1 MVTTTTYCTVNDII
15 DFLRVPITATTTP
28 NKEMVRKII
37 VRKEAEFDR
46 RCGHTWGA
54 TKLITREVHNLPL
67 LYTFGWGT
75 PIFLKH
81 RHIADMSVAAGDKI
95 EIFKG
100 ESDSWENIL
109 GNTEWYNLEGE
120 YGTLF
125 LRGYL
130 FTILRRNRVRVTYH
144 YGGEDYAGDTVIP
157 LDITDCIIKMTAIEI
172 MNTSFRMDEIPSGG
186 SVSPSE
192 SKRFWQEDIETCIA
206 NRREVFTIV

>member
-37 VRKEAEFDR
+37 ARKEEEFDR
-46 RCGHTWGA
+46 RTGHTWK
-54 TKLITREVHNLPL
+54 TKTITREVHHLPL

-81 RHIADMSVAAGDKI
+81 RHIIDLSNAAGDKI
-95 EIFKG
+95 EIWKG
-100 ESDSWENIL
+100 ETNSWENIVT
-109 GNTEWYNLEGE
+109 GTQWYNME
-120 YGTLF
+120 YELGTLY

-130 FTILRRNRVRVTYH
+130 FTILRNNRVRVTYR
-144 YGGEDYAGDTVIP
+144 YGGEDYAGDTTIP

-172 MNTSFRMDEIPSGG
+172 MNTSFRMDEIPTGG

-192 SKRFWQEDIETCIA
+192 SKKFWQDDIETCIA
-206 NRREVFTIV
+206 NRREVFVIP

>member
-1 MVTTTTYCTVNDII
+1 MVTTTTYCSVGDIS
-15 DFLRVPITATTTP
+15 DFLRVPITSTTTP

-37 VRKEAEFDR
+37 ARKEQELDR
-46 RCGHTWGA
+46 RIGHTWK
-54 TKLITREVHNLPL
+54 TKKITREIHSLPL

-81 RHIADMSVAAGDKI
+81 RHILPLDSSLGDKI
-95 EIFKG
+95 EVWKSETDVWG
-100 ESDSWENIL
+100 DVL
-109 GNTEWYNLEGE
+109 DNTQWYNME
-120 YGTLF
+120 YELGTLY

-130 FTILRRNRVRVTYH
+130 FTILRNNRIRVTYR

-157 LDITDCIIKMTAIEI
+157 LDITDAVIKMTAIEV

-192 SKRFWQEDIETCIA
+192 SKRYWQEDIDLCVS
-206 NRREVFTIV
+206 NRREVFVIP

>member
-1 MVTTTTYCTVNDII
+1 MDTTTTYCSVGDIS
-15 DFLRVPITATTTP
+15 DFLRVPITSTTTP

-37 VRKEAEFDR
+37 VRKEEELDR
-46 RCGHTWGA
+46 RIGHTWKIKTI
-54 TKLITREVHNLPL
+54 TKETHSLPL

-81 RHIADMSVAAGDKI
+81 RHILDFDSSLGDKI

-100 ESDSWENIL
+100 ESESWENIL
-109 GNTEWYNLEGE
+109 GNTQWYNIEPV

-130 FTILRRNRVRVTYH
+130 FTILRQNRVRITYR
-144 YGGEDYAGDTVIP
+144 YGGEDFAGDTVIP
-157 LDITDCIIKMTAIEI
+157 LDIADAIIKMTCIEV

-192 SKRFWQEDIETCIA
+192 SKRYWQEDIDLCVS
-206 NRREVFTIV
+206 NRREVFTIT

>member
-1 MVTTTTYCTVNDII
+1 MVTTTTYCSVGDIS
-15 DFLRVPITATTTP
+15 DYLRVPITSTTTP

-37 VRKEAEFDR
+37 ARKEQELDR
-46 RCGHTWGA
+46 RIGHTWK
-54 TKLITREVHNLPL
+54 TKKITREIHSLPL

-81 RHIADMSVAAGDKI
+81 RHILPLDSSLGDKI
-95 EIFKG
+95 EVWKSETDVWG
-100 ESDSWENIL
+100 DVL
-109 GNTEWYNLEGE
+109 DNTQWYNME
-120 YGTLF
+120 YELGTLY

-130 FTILRRNRVRVTYH
+130 FTILRNNRIRVTYR

-157 LDITDCIIKMTAIEI
+157 LDITDAVIKMTAIEV

-192 SKRFWQEDIETCIA
+192 SKRYWQEDIDLCVS
-206 NRREVFTIV
+206 NRREVFVIP

>member
-1 MVTTTTYCTVNDII
+1 MVTTTTYCSVGDIS
-15 DFLRVPITATTTP
+15 DFLRVPITSTTTP

-37 VRKEAEFDR
+37 ARKEQELDR
-46 RCGHTWGA
+46 RIGHTWK
-54 TKLITREVHNLPL
+54 TKKITREIHSLPL

-81 RHIADMSVAAGDKI
+81 RHILPLDSSLGDKI
-95 EIFKG
+95 EVWKSETDVWG
-100 ESDSWENIL
+100 DVL
-109 GNTEWYNLEGE
+109 DNTQWYNME
-120 YGTLF
+120 YELGTLY

-130 FTILRRNRVRVTYH
+130 FTILRNNRIRVTYR

-157 LDITDCIIKMTAIEI
+157 LDITDAVIKMTAIEV

-192 SKRFWQEDIETCIA
+192 SKRYWQEDIDLCVS
-206 NRREVFTIV
+206 NRREVFVLP

>member
-1 MVTTTTYCTVNDII
+1 MVTTTTYCSVGDIS
-15 DFLRVPITATTTP
+15 DFLRVPITSTTTP

-37 VRKEAEFDR
+37 ARKEAEIDR
-46 RCGHTWGA
+46 RIGHTWK
-54 TKLITREVHNLPL
+54 TKKITREIHSLPL

-81 RHIADMSVAAGDKI
+81 RHILPLDSSLGDKI
-95 EIFKG
+95 EVWKSETDVWG
-100 ESDSWENIL
+100 DVL
-109 GNTEWYNLEGE
+109 DNTQWYNME
-120 YGTLF
+120 YELGTLY

-130 FTILRRNRVRVTYH
+130 FTILRNNRIRVTYR

-157 LDITDCIIKMTAIEI
+157 LDITDAVIKMTAIEV

-192 SKRFWQEDIETCIA
+192 SKRYWQEDIDLCVS
-206 NRREVFTIV
+206 NRREVFVIP

>member
-15 DFLRVPITATTTP
+15 DFLRVPITSTTTP

-37 VRKEAEFDR
+37 VRKEAELDR
-46 RCGHTWGA
+46 RIGHTWK
-54 TKLITREVHNLPL
+54 TKKITREIHSLPL

-81 RHIADMSVAAGDKI
+81 RHILTLDSSLGDKI
-95 EIFKG
+95 EVWKSETDDWG
-100 ESDSWENIL
+100 NIL
-109 GNTEWYNLEGE
+109 DSTQWYNME
-120 YGTLF
+120 YEFGTLF

-130 FTILRRNRVRVTYH
+130 FTILRNNRIRVTYR

-157 LDITDCIIKMTAIEI
+157 LDITDCVIKMTAIEI

-192 SKRFWQEDIETCIA
+192 SKRFWQEDIDLCVS
-206 NRREVFTIV
+206 NRREVFVLP